1 MVLKTFTY
9 TKPNNVCFA
18 NNREFWKKG
27 CRNTAD
33 KTQFTLQ
40 TNKTS
45 ECWKPWQEGSKSNA
59 ANYSLWV
66 ETYIFWKSS
75 SQNAHPLTKPPV
87 TLCLKCESRFQPGEG
102 PSRGPL
108 RDYEPSD
115 GFFWSTTSNITMNLT
130 SGLPSTSSSW
140 WGWSYR
146 SCCPAAPAAT
156 PGCSSASWSPSS
168 SPRWRDLP
176 CLSTRTW
183 ASASGSG
190 KYECEYT
197 KGKMDVK
204 WKSIHLLETPSL
216 LLSLY
221 HNITNE
227 RSLPVVYSANTI
239 TITPARANTH

>member
-1 MVLKTFTY
+1 MILHTLSIFLDALDFGICTLLQGQKRKSLK
-9 TKPNNVCFA
+9 
-18 NNREFWKKG
+18 NRWTGSWIFYFDSNQMCIYIASVSSREH
-27 CRNTAD
+27 
-33 KTQFTLQ
+33 Q
-40 TNKTS
+40 TPK
-45 ECWKPWQEGSKSNA
+45 SKLKAMLTISVA
-59 ANYSLWV
+59 AN
-66 ETYIFWKSS
+66 
-75 SQNAHPLTKPPV
+75 
-87 TLCLKCESRFQPGEG
+87 
-102 PSRGPL
+102 
-108 RDYEPSD
+108 
-115 GFFWSTTSNITMNLT
+115 NITMNLT

-227 RSLPVVYSANTI
+227 RSLPVVYSANTT